1 MKETKNKNISYA
13 EMDLSSLK
21 SVRDFANSLSNL
33 PPLYAVVCNAGV
45 QFVDH
50 THYSKEGFEET
61 FAVNHLSHF
70 SSSELIT

>member
-45 QFVDH
+45 QFVDQ